1 MVEVIEDVFLGA
13 GVSSG
18 EECSIRCGEVVDELS
33 FHNEVIRC
41 CIAHIQGN
49 LIYTI
54 SQLLGYI
61 HGY

>member
-1 MVEVIEDVFLGA
+1 MVKVIEDVFLGA

-18 EECSIRCGEVVDELS
+18 EAGTLRRGEIIDELS
-33 FHNEVIRC
+33 FHNQVIRC
-41 CIAHIQGN
+41 CIAHILGD